1 MELHPEHLA
10 ALATPGYGRGQVE
23 LGKFTKSEIHSWP
36 RFSFCATPLNE
47 TALMV
52 LGGWGVDGALDSVQV
67 LVSQLKMMMMV
78 MRLIKVIIVMAGM
91 MLIVMVAVMIT

>member
-23 LGKFTKSEIHSWP
+23 LGKFTIYSKIHSWP

-67 LVSQLKMMMMV
+67 LVSKLKMMMMV
-78 MRLIKVIIVMAGM
+78 MRLIKVTIVM
-91 MLIVMVAVMIT
+91 MLIVMMAVMIT